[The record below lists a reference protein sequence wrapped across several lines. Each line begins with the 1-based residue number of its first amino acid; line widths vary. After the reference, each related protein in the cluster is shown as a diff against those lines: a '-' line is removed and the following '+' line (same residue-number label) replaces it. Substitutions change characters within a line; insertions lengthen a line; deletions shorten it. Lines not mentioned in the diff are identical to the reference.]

1 MLGLI
6 LIFGAKVFEV
16 TLTTLRMLYLN
27 KGAKVQA
34 ASIGFVEVLIWLKVA
49 SIVLVGI
56 EEHPARM
63 FVYALGFAAGS
74 YVGMVIEEKIGLGYS
89 KLEVVTDK
97 ENAALFTS
105 VLRDF
110 GKAVTVIN
118 AEGKDGEKR
127 VLSLYVKRKNKDEVL
142 RLANEMNISGIVTVS
157 DIQKAY
163 GGFGL
168 K

>member
-1 MLGLI
+1 MVGLI
-6 LIFGAKVFEV
+6 LIFIAKVFEV

-27 KGAKVQA
+27 KGAKIQA

-89 KLEVVTDK
+89 RLEVVTDI
-97 ENAALFTS
+97 ETGGEFTEE
-105 VLRDF
+105 LRKI
-110 GKAVTVIN
+110 GKAVTTIN
-118 AEGKDGEKR
+118 AEGRDGGK
-127 VLSLYVKRKNKDEVL
+127 VILSIYVKRKNKDDVL
-142 RLANEMNISGIVTVS
+142 RIARDMDIKGIITVS

>member
-1 MLGLI
+1 MVGLI
-6 LIFGAKVFEV
+6 LIFIAKVFEV

-27 KGAKVQA
+27 KGAKIQA

-56 EEHPARM
+56 EEHPSRM

-89 KLEVVTDK
+89 KLEVVTDI
-97 ENAALFTS
+97 ETGSEFTEALRS
-105 VLRDF
+105 L
-110 GKAVTVIN
+110 GKAVTTIN
-118 AEGKDGEKR
+118 AGGRDGEK
-127 VLSLYVKRKNKDEVL
+127 VILSIYVKRKSKDDVL
-142 RLANEMNISGIVTVS
+142 KVARDMDIKGIITVS